1 MSRNFNLH
9 NGQRG
14 SALAVRVTP
23 RASRNQI
30 VGMLEDGTIKVHL
43 ASDAAEDQINVE
55 LVAFLAEVL
64 GVPKSRV
71 EIVAG
76 ENGRD
81 KLISVL
87 DMDVDTAHQR
97 VVARLRLFQKPVG
110 QFTSLVV
117 VHQRRPKP

>member
-1 MSRNFNLH
+1 MTRKFNLH
-9 NGQRG
+9 DGQRG

-23 RASRNQI
+23 RASSSQ
-30 VGMLEDGTIKVHL
+30 VVAVLDDGTIKVHL
-43 ASDAAEDQINVE
+43 AADASEEQINVE

-87 DMDVDTAHQR
+87 DMDVETAHQR
-97 VVARLRLFQKPVG
+97 ITAYMD
-110 QFTSLVV
+110 
-117 VHQRRPKP
+117 